1 LSRDRADQIG
11 QNAKRTSRHSG
22 STMKTVLLSYFS
34 AARSLTQRGVLWHL
48 MWPTLAAAAVWTSL
62 LVSSWSSLVEVGNRL
77 ITGMPLVGGWLAASE
92 TALLVALVMFK
103 IGLVVLALPIIYVT
117 AAFLVAAVA
126 LPLMA
131 EKVAATDYADIARRR
146 GGSQM
151 GSVWNALVS
160 VLQFLLLLVLSL
172 PLWLIPGAG
181 LILSLVL
188 TAWLNQRAF
197 RYDALMAHADAFEMK
212 DLPARQPAACSGWGC
227 WARCWPTCPSS
238 TCLRRPLRAGL
249 RALPAV
255 CPAGESANREHH
267 RGEMNG

>member
-1 LSRDRADQIG
+1 
-11 QNAKRTSRHSG
+11 
-22 STMKTVLLSYFS
+22 MKTVLLSYFS

-92 TALLVALVMFK
+92 TALLVALVMYK

-131 EKVAATDYADIARRR
+131 EKVAGMDYADIARRR

-172 PLWLIPGAG
+172 PFWLIPGVG

-212 DLPARQPAACSGWGC
+212 DLPARHAGGLFGVGLLGAVMAHVPFINLFAPALSGL
-227 WARCWPTCPSS
+227 AFVHYLLSA
-238 TCLRRPLRAGL
+238 LRVSRQSENIIE
-249 RALPAV
+249 V
-255 CPAGESANREHH
+255 K
-267 RGEMNG
+267 